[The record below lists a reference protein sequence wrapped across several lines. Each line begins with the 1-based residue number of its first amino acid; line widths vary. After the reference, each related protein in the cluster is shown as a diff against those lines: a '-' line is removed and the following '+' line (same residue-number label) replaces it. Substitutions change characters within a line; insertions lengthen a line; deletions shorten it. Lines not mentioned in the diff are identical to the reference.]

1 MPFGGN
7 PQGGTDGG
15 DASRWIESCAV
26 EEGFRLVTLSMDGLL
41 VGFVAGVVT
50 PGRVELRHLTMASS
64 VRTRHPELLD
74 LLGEAFVDASQMPWA
89 EVVVAP
95 AARRSPISPAR
106 RSRSSCTDLLTA
118 VNRTRAAGCAHT
130 RHKVTRRGAVND
142 QEPRRPTFA
151 APPGHFRSDE
161 RTIPQAAR
169 ATRHPTS
176 APPGS

>member
-1 MPFGGN
+1 MNAQPLPTTRPGLRLTLYPDHEALHITDILQQLELVGARVPFGGN

-95 AARRSPISPAR
+95 GCPA
-106 RSRSSCTDLLTA
+106 L
-118 VNRTRAAGCAHT
+118 AHLASET
-130 RHKVTRRGAVND
+130 VTV
-142 QEPRRPTFA
+142 
-151 APPGHFRSDE
+151 
-161 RTIPQAAR
+161 
-169 ATRHPTS
+169 
-176 APPGS
+176 

>member
-1 MPFGGN
+1 MNAQPLPTTRPGLRLTLYLDHEALHITDVLQQLELVGARVPFGADA
-7 PQGGTDGG
+7 QGAAGV
-15 DASRWIESCAV
+15 ASRWIESCAV

-95 AARRSPISPAR
+95 GCPA
-106 RSRSSCTDLLTA
+106 L
-118 VNRTRAAGCAHT
+118 AHLASET
-130 RHKVTRRGAVND
+130 VTV
-142 QEPRRPTFA
+142 
-151 APPGHFRSDE
+151 
-161 RTIPQAAR
+161 
-169 ATRHPTS
+169 
-176 APPGS
+176 